1 MALAVCAA
9 GKDRRTASPAIP
21 DSRREPLAD
30 GRVPNV
36 SSVTRQPSLACVI
49 ITKNEEAN
57 IQDCLASVDWTTERI
72 VVDAEST
79 DRTAEL
85 ARAAGAKVFVRPWPG
100 FGAQKNYGMEQVSS
114 EWILIVDA
122 DERVLEPLKAEIW
135 SRIERWKED
144 EPVAYEIPRKNVFY
158 GAWVR
163 HAGVY
168 PDYQI
173 RLFRKG
179 IARYNDVPV
188 HENLMVKGLI
198 GKLSNPFEHFTER
211 CIRDHFRKFGLYT
224 TLAAQEKGKTVHAV
238 HARDL
243 LFRPLVVFVKSYML
257 KQGFRDGV
265 RGLIVCVFASMYTFV
280 KYAKLWD
287 LTRQSAQDLN

>member
-1 MALAVCAA
+1 
-9 GKDRRTASPAIP
+9 
-21 DSRREPLAD
+21 
-30 GRVPNV
+30 V
-36 SSVTRQPSLACVI
+36 SSVARQPSLACVI

-57 IQDCLASVDWTTERI
+57 IQDCLASVHWTTERI

-100 FGAQKNYGMEQVSS
+100 FGAQKNYGMDQVSS

-135 SRIERWKED
+135 SRIERWKEN
-144 EPVAYEIPRKNVFY
+144 EPVAYEIPRKNFFY
-158 GAWVR
+158 GEWVR

-179 IARYNDVPV
+179 SARYNDVPV

-211 CIRDHFRKFGLYT
+211 RIRDHFRKFGLYT
-224 TLAAQEKGKTVHAV
+224 TLAAQEKGKTVHTV

>member
-1 MALAVCAA
+1 M
-9 GKDRRTASPAIP
+9 
-21 DSRREPLAD
+21 
-30 GRVPNV
+30 
-36 SSVTRQPSLACVI
+36 SSVIRQPSLACVI

-57 IQDCLASVDWTTERI
+57 IQECLASVNWTTERI

-158 GAWVR
+158 GEWVR

-173 RLFRKG
+173 RLFLKG
-179 IARYNDVPV
+179 SARYNDVPV

-198 GKLSNPFEHFTER
+198 GRLSNPFEHFTER
-211 CIRDHFRKFGLYT
+211 RIRDHFRKFGLYT
-224 TLAAQEKGKTVHAV
+224 TLAAQEKGKTVQTV

-243 LFRPLVVFVKSYML
+243 LLRPLVVFVKSYML

-287 LTRQSAQDLN
+287 LTRQSAQDLS